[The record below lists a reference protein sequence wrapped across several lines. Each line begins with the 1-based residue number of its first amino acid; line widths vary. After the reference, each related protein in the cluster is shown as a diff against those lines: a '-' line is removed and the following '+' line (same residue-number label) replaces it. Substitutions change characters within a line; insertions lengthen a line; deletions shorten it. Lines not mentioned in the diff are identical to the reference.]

1 MDEVQ
6 KAQDELDQIAPSA
19 PQEAPPQSLEDV
31 IAGLKGFGIEEFEEI
46 LSIKSKNRLLR
57 VKISNIPTTEEML
70 SVQSADEYKGY
81 LWIKRV
87 KCELLSRAITWIDGI
102 DIRNLPPEQRFV
114 PDPTDGN
121 KVRDI
126 QVVMRNVI
134 MGWGQELTEVLWK
147 VLMTHSQNIEDR
159 MKAQFPDNATMTEV
173 EQRLFEQAKKQLDEA
188 SKVIIEEQVAK
199 LYDPNIVPD
208 KLPEDN

>member
-6 KAQDELDQIAPSA
+6 KAQGELEQIAPSA
-19 PQEAPPQSLEDV
+19 PPAEAPKSLDEI
-31 IAGLKGFGIEEFEEI
+31 IAGLRGFGIEEFEEI
-46 LSIKSKNRLLR
+46 LTIKCKGRNLR

-70 SVQSADEYKGY
+70 SIQAVEEFKGY

-87 KCELLSRAITWIDGI
+87 KVELLSRAITWIDGV
-102 DIRNLPPEQRFV
+102 DILALKPDERFV
-114 PDPTDGN
+114 TDPTDEG

-126 QVVMRNVI
+126 QVVLRNVI

-159 MKAQFPDNATMTEV
+159 MKAQFPDSAVITEV

-188 SKVIIEEQVAK
+188 NKVIIEEQVAK

-208 KLPEDN
+208 RE

>member
-6 KAQDELDQIAPSA
+6 KAQGELDQIAPTA
-19 PQEAPPQSLEDV
+19 PPAEAPKSLDEV
-31 IAGLKGFGIEEFEEI
+31 IAGLRGFGIEEFEEI
-46 LSIKSKNRLLR
+46 LTIKCKGRNLR

-70 SVQSADEYKGY
+70 SIQAVEEFKGY

-87 KCELLSRAITWIDGI
+87 KVELLSRAITWIDGI
-102 DIRNLPPEQRFV
+102 DMRALKPDERFV
-114 PDPTDGN
+114 PDPTDEG

-126 QVVMRNVI
+126 QVVLRNVI

-159 MKAQFPDNATMTEV
+159 MKAQFPDSAVITEV

-188 SKVIIEEQVAK
+188 NKVIIEEQVAK
-199 LYDPNIVPD
+199 LYDPNIVSD
-208 KLPEDN
+208 RE

>member
-6 KAQDELDQIAPSA
+6 KAQGELDQIAPAA
-19 PQEAPPQSLEDV
+19 PPAEAPKSLDEI
-31 IAGLKGFGIEEFEEI
+31 IAGLRGFGIEEFEEI
-46 LSIKSKNRLLR
+46 LTIKCKGRNLR

-70 SVQSADEYKGY
+70 SIQAVEEFKGY

-87 KCELLSRAITWIDGI
+87 KVELLSRAITWIDGV
-102 DIRNLPPEQRFV
+102 DILALKPEERFV
-114 PDPTDGN
+114 TDPTDDG

-126 QVVMRNVI
+126 QVVLRNVI

-159 MKAQFPDNATMTEV
+159 MKAQFPDSAVITEV

-188 SKVIIEEQVAK
+188 NKVIIEEQVAK

-208 KLPEDN
+208 RE